1 MNKIEFKILN
11 SIETKK
17 LNPEILGERKWY
29 NYFIRITEL
38 VWSRN
43 NFDGYQIEVY
53 SDNTKKEYLATITI

>member
-1 MNKIEFKILN
+1 MNKIELKIHKA
-11 SIETKK
+11 IQTKK

-43 NFDGYQIEVY
+43 LIDGYLIEVY
-53 SDNTKKEYLATITI
+53 DEKQGNHLATITI

>member
-1 MNKIEFKILN
+1 MDKLENEILQA
-11 SIETKK
+11 IKTKK

-43 NFDGYQIEVY
+43 FHDGYLIEVY
-53 SDNTKKEYLATITI
+53 VEKYGNHLASITI